1 VCVCVYLYYPPNGDN
16 YEVFNLPIRDRP
28 TIGDVPGRNNGL
40 FEILDASRFRLP
52 KIVIVPA

>member
-1 VCVCVYLYYPPNGDN
+1 MCVYLYYPPNGDN